1 MRPFGTKIVKRTAY
15 ALIMLGAAGAAGCI
29 FQSPR
34 IRQVDPR
41 TVKISETP
49 SKAHLVDGSTVV
61 YPTGVFLVENRLMP
75 RGTGRR
81 YAAGDTTFIVAGPV
95 AIDSVVGMEAFDART
110 NVGASVLGTI
120 GGIALGT
127 VGTVALAIALFGS
140 CPTFYADSAGTEL
153 LQGEGFSYS
162 IAPLFEQ
169 RDLDRL
175 RLIDAKDGRIV
186 LRVRNEALE
195 THYIN
200 HVELLEIERQADEL
214 ALGDNNGQPLALRNL
229 SSPFKVR
236 DRAGRDV
243 AKIVSALDQDVYS
256 THDGIVRDVKA
267 SDLEDYLELT
277 LPAARGVDSV
287 AMVLDMRNSLLNT
300 VLLYDH
306 ILGAQ
311 GIKSLDFLGKDLKTI
326 RGAVDLGRWYA
337 TNMGMR
343 VSVWDG
349 SAFRQVARLG
359 DSGPIAFHKVAVMIP
374 AAGNGDSVRVRLS
387 FVADN
392 WRIDGIAFSA
402 DWRRPKF
409 RYVSPSRVVMPEP
422 AQNPAAMA
430 AIADPDE
437 RYLMTSPGQA
447 LAVEFE
453 VGRSASPRSWLL
465 ASQGYYTEWVRG
477 SWIKSASGKQF
488 EPTNESLVE
497 AIKGWRM
504 KQREMERSFY
514 DSRIAAGQP

>member
-1 MRPFGTKIVKRTAY
+1 MRPLGTKVVKRTAY
-15 ALIMLGAAGAAGCI
+15 GLIVLAAAAVAGCI
-29 FQSPR
+29 VQRPQ
-34 IRQVDPR
+34 IQQVDPR
-41 TVKISETP
+41 TLKVSETP
-49 SKAHLVDGSTVV
+49 SKAHLLDGSTIV
-61 YPTGVFLVENRLMP
+61 YPTGAWLLDNKLMP

-81 YAAGDTTFIVAGPV
+81 YAAGDTAFVVARPV
-95 AIDSVVGMEAFDART
+95 AIDSVVGMEAFDARI
-110 NVGASVLGTI
+110 NVPASVLGTI
-120 GGIALGT
+120 GAIALGT
-127 VGTVALAIALFGS
+127 VGTAALAIALFGS

-229 SSPFKVR
+229 SLPLTVR
-236 DRAGRDV
+236 DRAGRDMR
-243 AKIVSALDQDVYS
+243 KITGALDQNVYS

-277 LPAARGVDSV
+277 VPAARGVDSV
-287 AMVLDMRNSLLNT
+287 AIVLDMRNSLLNT

-311 GIKSLDFLGKDLKTI
+311 GIRSLDFLGKDLKTI

-343 VSVWDG
+343 VSVWNG
-349 SAFRQVARLG
+349 SEFKQVARLG
-359 DSGPIAFHKVAVMIP
+359 DSGPIAFHKVAVMVP
-374 AAGNGDSVRVRLS
+374 VARNADSVRIRLS

-392 WRIDGIAFSA
+392 WRIDGISIST

-409 RYVSPSRVVMPEP
+409 RYVSPSRVRMPEQ
-422 AQNPAAMA
+422 AQDQAALA
-430 AIADPDE
+430 AVADPDE

-447 LAVEFE
+447 LSVEFD
-453 VGRSASPRSWLL
+453 VGKSTSSRSWLL
-465 ASQGYYTEWVRG
+465 ASQGYYTEWIRG
-477 SWIKSASGKQF
+477 SWIKSASGKPF
-488 EPTNESLVE
+488 KPTNESLVE

-504 KQREMERSFY
+504 KQREMELAFY
-514 DSRIAAGQP
+514 NSKIAAR